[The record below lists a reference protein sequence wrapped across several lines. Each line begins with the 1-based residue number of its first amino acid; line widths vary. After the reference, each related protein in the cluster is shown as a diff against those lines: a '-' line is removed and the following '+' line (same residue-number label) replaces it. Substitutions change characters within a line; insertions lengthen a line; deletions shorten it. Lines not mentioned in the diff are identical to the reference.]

1 MLIAASGV
9 DVRELRKQQLKLGLL
24 RASRVL
30 LSCQPHLR
38 QILSGISPVD
48 QGLSEVEAGVEEV
61 SEEDPESESSP
72 ANTILQL
79 LMSIATQPSPIK
91 AVFSREELEV
101 RKNGEVNT
109 VCCGFLSIQ
118 SIYQISLRFVFELST
133 KLIFH
138 WSALSRNKLCSEDHC
153 PRIYIPSKLSFSIL
167 MPSNRNDTIVYVFKK
182 WKKLRY

>member
-109 VCCGFLSIQ
+109 VCCGFLNIQ
-118 SIYQISLRFVFELST
+118 SIYQISLRFVLSYPQ
-133 KLIFH
+133 
-138 WSALSRNKLCSEDHC
+138 N
-153 PRIYIPSKLSFSIL
+153 
-167 MPSNRNDTIVYVFKK
+167 
-182 WKKLRY
+182 

>member
-38 QILSGISPVD
+38 QILSGISVVD
-48 QGLSEVEAGVEEV
+48 QGLSEVEAGVEEI

-101 RKNGEVNT
+101 RENGVVNT
-109 VCCGFLSIQ
+109 VHCGFSIFNQ
-118 SIYQISLRFVFELST
+118 YQIPFVSLLS
-133 KLIFH
+133 
-138 WSALSRNKLCSEDHC
+138 
-153 PRIYIPSKLSFSIL
+153 
-167 MPSNRNDTIVYVFKK
+167 
-182 WKKLRY
+182 

>member
-101 RKNGEVNT
+101 RKNDEVNT
-109 VCCGFLSIQ
+109 VHCGFFNIQ
-118 SIYQISLRFVFELST
+118 SILRFIAFRCWVIHEINFSLKCNIYKQIMLKGSLSKNLHT
-133 KLIFH
+133 LQTVIFNID
-138 WSALSRNKLCSEDHC
+138 AYE
-153 PRIYIPSKLSFSIL
+153 
-167 MPSNRNDTIVYVFKK
+167 
-182 WKKLRY
+182 

>member
-1 MLIAASGV
+1 M
-9 DVRELRKQQLKLGLL
+9 
-24 RASRVL
+24 
-30 LSCQPHLR
+30 
-38 QILSGISPVD
+38 
-48 QGLSEVEAGVEEV
+48 SEVEAGVEEV

-109 VCCGFLSIQ
+109 VCCGFLNIQ
-118 SIYQISLRFVFELST
+118 SIYQISLRFIFELST

-138 WSALSRNKLCSEDHC
+138 
-153 PRIYIPSKLSFSIL
+153 
-167 MPSNRNDTIVYVFKK
+167 
-182 WKKLRY
+182 